1 VTFKGKPIAVQSRG
15 AAPGHA
21 HCRLCISKPLSCCV
35 HLAQTATNRRRCGE
49 ERERSGCAL
58 LRHTPAN
65 PFNISER
72 NSPVLAT
79 VDTKPTGLLING
91 EIVDASS
98 GEHFDVINPATG
110 KTVGTAWQAGKED
123 VAAAVQAAVD
133 AHADR
138 RWRDK
143 SADERSRIMWRLGE
157 LIERDAEELAALD
170 TEMLGAPLAATRA
183 MVAGASEAFRYYAG
197 WCTKIHGVTSDL
209 QAPGAPGF
217 GHTLRQPVGPAG
229 LITPWNFP
237 VLAVGWKLAPALA
250 AGCTAVIKP
259 SEETPLSTFRVGQL
273 ALEAGVPPGVFNVVT
288 GDGRT
293 GAEIVAHPDIR
304 KISFT
309 GSAATG
315 KRIVAQASNDL
326 KRVTLELGGKSPLVI
341 CADADL
347 DKAAQM
353 AAAVMWGNSGQVC
366 VAGSRLFIERPI
378 FDQMVERIAAIVKS
392 ISPGD
397 PTDPSTMMG
406 PLVSAKQ
413 LAKVSELV
421 ESGRLAGATILTGG
435 RQIERDG
442 FYYPPTLLTDV
453 TPDMRV
459 MREEIFGPV
468 VCATPFDD
476 LDSVMPQLNDTEF
489 GLGAYIWTRDIRTAH
504 RFATEV
510 EAGAIF
516 VNTHGGYHYSL
527 PFGGLKQSGWG
538 REHGEDGLNAFLETK
553 KVTYDLS

>member
-1 VTFKGKPIAVQSRG
+1 VEPT
-15 AAPGHA
+15 
-21 HCRLCISKPLSCCV
+21 
-35 HLAQTATNRRRCGE
+35 T
-49 ERERSGCAL
+49 
-58 LRHTPAN
+58 
-65 PFNISER
+65 
-72 NSPVLAT
+72 
-79 VDTKPTGLLING
+79 DTQPTGLLING
-91 EIVDASS
+91 EFVAAAS
-98 GEHFDVINPATG
+98 GDYFPVVNPANG
-110 KTVGTAWQAGKED
+110 KTIGYAWQAGKQD
-123 VAAAVQAAVD
+123 VANAVQAAVD

-138 RWRDK
+138 RWRGK
-143 SADERSRIMWRLGE
+143 SADERGRILWRIGE
-157 LIERDAEELAALD
+157 LLEREVEDLAARD
-170 TEMLGAPLAATRA
+170 TEQLGAPLSAARA
-183 MVAGASEAFRYYAG
+183 MILGAAEAFRYYAG
-197 WCTKIHGVTSDL
+197 WCTKIHGITSDI
-209 QAPGAPGF
+209 QAPGLPAF
-217 GHTLRQPVGPAG
+217 GHTLRQPIGPVG
-229 LITPWNFP
+229 LINPWNFP

-259 SEETPLSTFRVGQL
+259 SEETPLSTLRVGEL
-273 ALEAGVPPGVFNVVT
+273 VLEAGVPAGVVNVVT

-304 KISFT
+304 KVSFT
-309 GSAATG
+309 GSVTTG
-315 KRIVAQASNDL
+315 KRIVAQAASDL

-347 DKAAQM
+347 DRAAQM
-353 AAAVMWGNSGQVC
+353 AASVMWGNSGQVC

-378 FDQMVERIAAIVKS
+378 FDEMVERIAAIVRA
-392 ISPGD
+392 ITPGD
-397 PTDPSTMMG
+397 PTEPGTMMG

-413 LAKVSELV
+413 LERVSELV
-421 ESGRLAGATILTGG
+421 ESGRLAGATIVTGG

-489 GLGAYIWTRDIRTAH
+489 GLAAYIWTKDIRTAH
-504 RFATEV
+504 RFASEI
-510 EAGAIF
+510 EAGAVF
-516 VNTHGGYHYSL
+516 VNSFGGYHYAL

-553 KVTYDLS
+553 KVTYDLA

>member
-1 VTFKGKPIAVQSRG
+1 VEPT
-15 AAPGHA
+15 
-21 HCRLCISKPLSCCV
+21 
-35 HLAQTATNRRRCGE
+35 T
-49 ERERSGCAL
+49 
-58 LRHTPAN
+58 
-65 PFNISER
+65 
-72 NSPVLAT
+72 
-79 VDTKPTGLLING
+79 DTQPTGLLING
-91 EIVDASS
+91 EFVAAAS
-98 GEHFDVINPATG
+98 GDYFPVVNPANG
-110 KTVGTAWQAGKED
+110 KTIGYAWQAGKQD
-123 VAAAVQAAVD
+123 VANAVQAAVD

-138 RWRDK
+138 RWRGK
-143 SADERSRIMWRLGE
+143 SADERGRILWRIGE
-157 LIERDAEELAALD
+157 LLEREVEDLAARD
-170 TEMLGAPLAATRA
+170 TEQLGAPLSATRA
-183 MVAGASEAFRYYAG
+183 MILGAAEAFRYYAG
-197 WCTKIHGVTSDL
+197 WCTKIHGITSDI
-209 QAPGAPGF
+209 QAPGLPAF
-217 GHTLRQPVGPAG
+217 GHTLRQPIGPVG
-229 LITPWNFP
+229 LINPWNFP

-259 SEETPLSTFRVGQL
+259 SEETPLSTLRVGEL
-273 ALEAGVPPGVFNVVT
+273 VLEAGVPAGVVNVVT

-304 KISFT
+304 KVSFT
-309 GSAATG
+309 GSVTTG
-315 KRIVAQASNDL
+315 KRIVAQAASDL

-347 DKAAQM
+347 DRAAQM
-353 AAAVMWGNSGQVC
+353 AASVMWGNSGQVC

-378 FDQMVERIAAIVKS
+378 FDEMVERIAAIVRA
-392 ISPGD
+392 ITPGD
-397 PTDPSTMMG
+397 PTEPGTMMG

-413 LAKVSELV
+413 LERVSELV
-421 ESGRLAGATILTGG
+421 ESGRLAGATIVTGG

-489 GLGAYIWTRDIRTAH
+489 GLAAYIWTKDIRTAH
-504 RFATEV
+504 RFASEI
-510 EAGAIF
+510 EAGAVF
-516 VNTHGGYHYSL
+516 VNSFGGYHYAL

>member
-1 VTFKGKPIAVQSRG
+1 VEPT
-15 AAPGHA
+15 
-21 HCRLCISKPLSCCV
+21 
-35 HLAQTATNRRRCGE
+35 T
-49 ERERSGCAL
+49 
-58 LRHTPAN
+58 
-65 PFNISER
+65 
-72 NSPVLAT
+72 
-79 VDTKPTGLLING
+79 DTQPTGLLING
-91 EIVDASS
+91 EFVAAAS
-98 GEHFDVINPATG
+98 GDYFPVVNPANG
-110 KTVGTAWQAGKED
+110 KTIGYAWQAGKQD
-123 VAAAVQAAVD
+123 VANAVQAAVD

-138 RWRDK
+138 RWRGK
-143 SADERSRIMWRLGE
+143 SADERGRILWRIGE
-157 LIERDAEELAALD
+157 LLEREVEDLAARD
-170 TEMLGAPLAATRA
+170 TEQLGAPLSATRA
-183 MVAGASEAFRYYAG
+183 MILGAAEAFRYYAG
-197 WCTKIHGVTSDL
+197 WCTKIHGITSDI
-209 QAPGAPGF
+209 QAPGLPAF
-217 GHTLRQPVGPAG
+217 GHTLRQPIGPVG
-229 LITPWNFP
+229 LINPWNFP

-259 SEETPLSTFRVGQL
+259 SEETPLSTLRVGEL
-273 ALEAGVPPGVFNVVT
+273 VLEAGVPAGVVNVVT

-304 KISFT
+304 KVSFT
-309 GSAATG
+309 GSVTTG
-315 KRIVAQASNDL
+315 KRIVAQAASDL

-347 DKAAQM
+347 DRAAQM
-353 AAAVMWGNSGQVC
+353 AASVMWGNSGQVC

-378 FDQMVERIAAIVKS
+378 FDDMVERIAAIVRA
-392 ISPGD
+392 ITPGD
-397 PTDPSTMMG
+397 PTEPGTMMG

-413 LAKVSELV
+413 LERVSELV
-421 ESGRLAGATILTGG
+421 ESGRLAGATIVTGG

-489 GLGAYIWTRDIRTAH
+489 GLAAYIWTKDIRTAH
-504 RFATEV
+504 RFASEI
-510 EAGAIF
+510 EAGAVF
-516 VNTHGGYHYSL
+516 VNSFGGYHYAL

-553 KVTYDLS
+553 KVTYDLA

>member
-1 VTFKGKPIAVQSRG
+1 VEPT
-15 AAPGHA
+15 
-21 HCRLCISKPLSCCV
+21 
-35 HLAQTATNRRRCGE
+35 T
-49 ERERSGCAL
+49 
-58 LRHTPAN
+58 
-65 PFNISER
+65 
-72 NSPVLAT
+72 
-79 VDTKPTGLLING
+79 DTQPTGLLING
-91 EIVDASS
+91 EFVAAAS
-98 GEHFDVINPATG
+98 GDYFPVVNPANG
-110 KTVGTAWQAGKED
+110 KTIGYAWQAGKQD
-123 VAAAVQAAVD
+123 VANAVQAAVD

-138 RWRDK
+138 RWRGK
-143 SADERSRIMWRLGE
+143 SADERGRILWRIGE
-157 LIERDAEELAALD
+157 LLEREVEDLAARD
-170 TEMLGAPLAATRA
+170 TEQLGAPLSATRA
-183 MVAGASEAFRYYAG
+183 MILGAAEAFRYYAG
-197 WCTKIHGVTSDL
+197 WCTKIHGITSDI
-209 QAPGAPGF
+209 QAPGLPGF
-217 GHTLRQPVGPAG
+217 GHTLRQPIGPVG
-229 LITPWNFP
+229 LINPWNFP

-259 SEETPLSTFRVGQL
+259 SEETPLSTLRVGEL
-273 ALEAGVPPGVFNVVT
+273 VLEAGVPAGVVNVVT

-304 KISFT
+304 KVSFT
-309 GSAATG
+309 GSVTTG
-315 KRIVAQASNDL
+315 KRIVAQAASDL

-347 DKAAQM
+347 DRAAQM
-353 AAAVMWGNSGQVC
+353 AASVMWGNSGQVC

-378 FDQMVERIAAIVKS
+378 FDEMVERIAAIVRA
-392 ISPGD
+392 ITPGD
-397 PTDPSTMMG
+397 PTEPGTMMG

-413 LAKVSELV
+413 LERVSELV
-421 ESGRLAGATILTGG
+421 ESGRLAGATIVTGG

-489 GLGAYIWTRDIRTAH
+489 GLAAYIWTKDIRTAH
-504 RFATEV
+504 RFASEI
-510 EAGAIF
+510 EAGAVF
-516 VNTHGGYHYSL
+516 VNSFGGYHYAL

-553 KVTYDLS
+553 KVTYDLA